1 MTFKLVLEQR
11 DAVAVA
17 LYTYFG
23 MLPDGQAATAV
34 EMREFFS
41 LGKTRFV
48 RAKNILLKLGMI
60 DEVQKYDSHGRFSGT
75 VYVVKTASAKTTQR
89 EAENSTPV
97 ELAHYMQRFKV
108 NRSND
113 DLINDELIND
123 AVELAHS
130 MQRSTVNR
138 SNDDLINDDLIND
151 NLSKDNLKDMSTRS
165 VENKLTTLYPDN
177 FNFFWAIF
185 TPTLGSKGSKSE
197 AYREWQKL
205 KFSDSDVAALLRISQ
220 SEYRRKLALRST
232 DQFDPNF
239 PHVCRILKRRLWE
252 TWAEEAS
259 PPTSKRE
266 IMI

>member
-1 MTFKLVLEQR
+1 MTSKLVLEQR

-17 LYTYFG
+17 LYSYFG

-34 EMREFFS
+34 EMREYFS

-48 RAKNILLKLGMI
+48 RAKNLLLKLGMI
-60 DEVQKYDSHGRFSGT
+60 DEVQKYNSHGRFSGT
-75 VYVVKTASAKTTQR
+75 VYVMQTASAKTKLR

-97 ELAHYMQRFKV
+97 ELAH
-108 NRSND
+108 
-113 DLINDELIND
+113 
-123 AVELAHS
+123 S
-130 MQRSTVNR
+130 MQRSKVNR

-151 NLSKDNLKDMSTRS
+151 DLINDDLFNDNLSNLNLKDMSTRN

-185 TPTLGSKGSKSE
+185 TPTLGAKGSKSE
-197 AYREWQKL
+197 AYRQWKKL

>member
-1 MTFKLVLEQR
+1 MTSKLVLEQR

-17 LYTYFG
+17 LYAYFG
-23 MLPDGQAATAV
+23 MLPDGKAATAV

-60 DEVQKYDSHGRFSGT
+60 DEVQKYDSNGCFSGT
-75 VYVVKTASAKTTQR
+75 VYVMQTASVKTKLR

-97 ELAHYMQRFKV
+97 ELAH
-108 NRSND
+108 
-113 DLINDELIND
+113 
-123 AVELAHS
+123 S
-130 MQRSTVNR
+130 MQRSKVDR
-138 SNDDLINDDLIND
+138 SKVDLINDDLIND
-151 NLSKDNLKDMSTRS
+151 NLSKLNLKDMSTRS
-165 VENKLTTLYPDN
+165 VENKLAAKYPDN

>member
-1 MTFKLVLEQR
+1 MTSKLVLEQR

-17 LYTYFG
+17 LYSYFG

-60 DEVQKYDSHGRFSGT
+60 DEVQKYDSNGCFSGT
-75 VYVVKTASAKTTQR
+75 VYVMQTASAKTTQR

-97 ELAHYMQRFKV
+97 ELAHSMQKRFK
-108 NRSND
+108 
-113 DLINDELIND
+113 
-123 AVELAHS
+123 
-130 MQRSTVNR
+130 VNR

-151 NLSKDNLKDMSTRS
+151 NLSKLNLKDMSTRS
-165 VENKLTTLYPDN
+165 VENKLAAKYPDN

-205 KFSDSDVAALLRISQ
+205 KFSDSDVASLLRISQ

>member
-1 MTFKLVLEQR
+1 MTSKLVLEQR

-17 LYTYFG
+17 LYSYFG

-48 RAKNILLKLGMI
+48 RAKNILMKLGMI
-60 DEVQKYDSHGRFSGT
+60 DEVQKYNSHGCFSGT
-75 VYVVKTASAKTTQR
+75 VYVMQTASVKTKLR

-97 ELAHYMQRFKV
+97 ELAH
-108 NRSND
+108 
-113 DLINDELIND
+113 
-123 AVELAHS
+123 S
-130 MQRSTVNR
+130 MQRSKVDR
-138 SNDDLINDDLIND
+138 SKVDLINDDLIND
-151 NLSKDNLKDMSTRS
+151 DLSKLNLKDMSTRS

-185 TPTLGSKGSKSE
+185 TPTLGAKGSKSE
-197 AYREWQKL
+197 AYRQWKKL

>member
-34 EMREFFS
+34 EMRDFFS

-113 DLINDELIND
+113 DLIND
-123 AVELAHS
+123 
-130 MQRSTVNR
+130 
-138 SNDDLINDDLIND
+138 DLIND
-151 NLSKDNLKDMSTRS
+151 NLSKDNLKDMSTRG

-185 TPTLGSKGSKSE
+185 TPTLGAKGSKSE

-220 SEYRRKLALRST
+220 SEYRRKLALRET

-252 TWAEEAS
+252 TWAEEAL

>member
-1 MTFKLVLEQR
+1 MTSKLVLEQR

-17 LYTYFG
+17 LYSYFG

-60 DEVQKYDSHGRFSGT
+60 DEVQKYDSNGCFSGT
-75 VYVVKTASAKTTQR
+75 VYVMQTASAKTTQR

-97 ELAHYMQRFKV
+97 ELAHSMQKRFKV

-113 DLINDELIND
+113 DLIND
-123 AVELAHS
+123 
-130 MQRSTVNR
+130 
-138 SNDDLINDDLIND
+138 
-151 NLSKDNLKDMSTRS
+151 NLSKLNLKDMSTRS
-165 VENKLTTLYPDN
+165 VENKLAAKYPDN

-220 SEYRRKLALRST
+220 S
-232 DQFDPNF
+232 
-239 PHVCRILKRRLWE
+239 
-252 TWAEEAS
+252 
-259 PPTSKRE
+259 
-266 IMI
+266 

>member
-1 MTFKLVLEQR
+1 MTSKLVLEQR

-17 LYTYFG
+17 LYSYFG

-48 RAKNILLKLGMI
+48 RAKNILMKLGMI
-60 DEVQKYDSHGRFSGT
+60 DEVQKYDSNGCFSGT
-75 VYVVKTASAKTTQR
+75 VYVMQTASAKTTQR

-97 ELAHYMQRFKV
+97 ELAHSMQKRFKV

-113 DLINDELIND
+113 DLIND
-123 AVELAHS
+123 
-130 MQRSTVNR
+130 
-138 SNDDLINDDLIND
+138 DLIDD
-151 NLSKDNLKDMSTRS
+151 NLSKLNLKDMSTRS
-165 VENKLTTLYPDN
+165 VENKLAAKYPDN

-205 KFSDSDVAALLRISQ
+205 KFSDSDVAALLKISQ

>member
-1 MTFKLVLEQR
+1 MTSKLVLEQR

-17 LYTYFG
+17 LYSYFG

-48 RAKNILLKLGMI
+48 RAKNILMKLGMI
-60 DEVQKYDSHGRFSGT
+60 DEVQKYNSHGCFSGT
-75 VYVVKTASAKTTQR
+75 VYVMQTASVKTKLR

-97 ELAHYMQRFKV
+97 ELAHSMQRSKV

-123 AVELAHS
+123 
-130 MQRSTVNR
+130 
-138 SNDDLINDDLIND
+138 DLIND
-151 NLSKDNLKDMSTRS
+151 NLSKLNLKDMSTRS
-165 VENKLTTLYPDN
+165 VENKLTAKYPDN

-220 SEYRRKLALRST
+220 SEYRRKLALRET

-252 TWAEEAS
+252 TWAEEAL
-259 PPTSKRE
+259 PPTSKKE

>member
-1 MTFKLVLEQR
+1 MTSKLVLEQR

-17 LYTYFG
+17 LYSYFG

-34 EMREFFS
+34 ELREFFS

-48 RAKNILLKLGMI
+48 RAKNILMKLGMI
-60 DEVQKYDSHGRFSGT
+60 DEVQKYNSHGCFSGT
-75 VYVVKTASAKTTQR
+75 VYVMQTASVKTKLR
-89 EAENSTPV
+89 EAENST
-97 ELAHYMQRFKV
+97 L
-108 NRSND
+108 
-113 DLINDELIND
+113 
-123 AVELAHS
+123 VELAHS
-130 MQRSTVNR
+130 MQRSKVDR
-138 SNDDLINDDLIND
+138 SKVDLINDDLIND
-151 NLSKDNLKDMSTRS
+151 DLSKLNLKDMSTRS
-165 VENKLTTLYPDN
+165 VENKLTAKYPDN

-205 KFSDSDVAALLRISQ
+205 KFSDSDVAALLKISQ

>member
-1 MTFKLVLEQR
+1 MTSKLVLEQR

-17 LYTYFG
+17 LYSYFG

-60 DEVQKYDSHGRFSGT
+60 DEVQKYDSNGCFSGT
-75 VYVVKTASAKTTQR
+75 VYVMQTASAKTTQR

-97 ELAHYMQRFKV
+97 ELAHSMQKRFK
-108 NRSND
+108 
-113 DLINDELIND
+113 
-123 AVELAHS
+123 
-130 MQRSTVNR
+130 VNR

-151 NLSKDNLKDMSTRS
+151 NLSKLNLKDMSTRS
-165 VENKLTTLYPDN
+165 VENKLAAKYPDN

>member
-1 MTFKLVLEQR
+1 MTSKLVLEQR

-17 LYTYFG
+17 LYSYFG

-34 EMREFFS
+34 EMREYFS

-48 RAKNILLKLGMI
+48 RSKNILLKLGMI
-60 DEVQKYDSHGRFSGT
+60 DEVQKYNSDGRFSGT
-75 VYVVKTASAKTTQR
+75 VYVMQTASVKTKLR

-97 ELAHYMQRFKV
+97 ELAH
-108 NRSND
+108 
-113 DLINDELIND
+113 
-123 AVELAHS
+123 S
-130 MQRSTVNR
+130 MQRSKVDR
-138 SNDDLINDDLIND
+138 SKVDLINDDLIND
-151 NLSKDNLKDMSTRS
+151 DLFNDNLSKLNLKDMSTRS

-185 TPTLGSKGSKSE
+185 TPTLGAKGSKSE
-197 AYREWQKL
+197 AYRQWKKL

-220 SEYRRKLALRST
+220 SEYRRKLALRTT

-259 PPTSKRE
+259 PPTSKKE

>member
-1 MTFKLVLEQR
+1 MTSKLVLEQR

-17 LYTYFG
+17 LYSYFG

-48 RAKNILLKLGMI
+48 RAKNILMKLGMI
-60 DEVQKYDSHGRFSGT
+60 DEVQKYNSHGCFSGT
-75 VYVVKTASAKTTQR
+75 VYVMQTASVKTKLR

-97 ELAHYMQRFKV
+97 ELAH
-108 NRSND
+108 
-113 DLINDELIND
+113 
-123 AVELAHS
+123 S
-130 MQRSTVNR
+130 MQRSKVDR
-138 SNDDLINDDLIND
+138 SKVDLINDDLIND
-151 NLSKDNLKDMSTRS
+151 DLSKLNLKDMSTRS
-165 VENKLTTLYPDN
+165 VENKLTAQYPDN

-220 SEYRRKLALRST
+220 SEYRRKLALRET

-252 TWAEEAS
+252 TWAEEAR
-259 PPTSKRE
+259 PPTSKKE

>member
-1 MTFKLVLEQR
+1 MTSKLVLEQR

-17 LYTYFG
+17 LYSYFG

-48 RAKNILLKLGMI
+48 RAKNILMKLGMI
-60 DEVQKYDSHGRFSGT
+60 DEVQKYDSNGCFSGT
-75 VYVVKTASAKTTQR
+75 VYVMQTASAKTTQR

-97 ELAHYMQRFKV
+97 ELAHSMQKRFKV

-113 DLINDELIND
+113 DLIND
-123 AVELAHS
+123 
-130 MQRSTVNR
+130 
-138 SNDDLINDDLIND
+138 DLIDD
-151 NLSKDNLKDMSTRS
+151 NLSKLNLKDMSTRS
-165 VENKLTTLYPDN
+165 VENKLAAKYPDN

>member
-1 MTFKLVLEQR
+1 MTSKLVLEQR

-17 LYTYFG
+17 LYSYFG

-60 DEVQKYDSHGRFSGT
+60 DEVQKYDSNGCFSGT
-75 VYVVKTASAKTTQR
+75 VYVMQTASAKTTQR

-97 ELAHYMQRFKV
+97 ELAHSMQKRFKV

-113 DLINDELIND
+113 DLIND
-123 AVELAHS
+123 
-130 MQRSTVNR
+130 
-138 SNDDLINDDLIND
+138 DLIDD
-151 NLSKDNLKDMSTRS
+151 NLSKLNLKDMSTRS
-165 VENKLTTLYPDN
+165 VENKLAAKYPDN

-232 DQFDPNF
+232 EQFDPNF

-252 TWAEEAS
+252 TWAEEAA

>member
-17 LYTYFG
+17 LYSYFG

-48 RAKNILLKLGMI
+48 RSKNILLKLGMI
-60 DEVQKYDSHGRFSGT
+60 DEVQKYDSNGRFSGT
-75 VYVVKTASAKTTQR
+75 VYVMQTASAKTKLR

-97 ELAHYMQRFKV
+97 ELAH
-108 NRSND
+108 
-113 DLINDELIND
+113 
-123 AVELAHS
+123 S
-130 MQRSTVNR
+130 MQRSKVNR

-151 NLSKDNLKDMSTRS
+151 DLINDNLSKLNLKDMSTRS
-165 VENKLTTLYPDN
+165 VENKLTAKYPDN

>member
-1 MTFKLVLEQR
+1 MTSKLVLEQR

-17 LYTYFG
+17 LYSYFG
-23 MLPDGQAATAV
+23 MLPDGKAATAV

-60 DEVQKYDSHGRFSGT
+60 DEVQKYDSNGCFSGT
-75 VYVVKTASAKTTQR
+75 VYVMQTASAKTTQR

-97 ELAHYMQRFKV
+97 ELAHSMQKRFKV

-113 DLINDELIND
+113 DLIND
-123 AVELAHS
+123 
-130 MQRSTVNR
+130 
-138 SNDDLINDDLIND
+138 DLIDD
-151 NLSKDNLKDMSTRS
+151 NLSKLNLKDMSTRS
-165 VENKLTTLYPDN
+165 VENKLAAKYPDN

>member
-1 MTFKLVLEQR
+1 MTSKLVLEQR

-17 LYTYFG
+17 LYSYFG
-23 MLPDGQAATAV
+23 MLPDGKAATAV

-60 DEVQKYDSHGRFSGT
+60 DEVQKYDSNGCFSGT
-75 VYVVKTASAKTTQR
+75 VYVMQTASAKTTQR

-97 ELAHYMQRFKV
+97 ELAHSMQKRFK
-108 NRSND
+108 
-113 DLINDELIND
+113 
-123 AVELAHS
+123 
-130 MQRSTVNR
+130 VNR

-151 NLSKDNLKDMSTRS
+151 NLSKLNLKDMSTRS
-165 VENKLTTLYPDN
+165 VENKLAAKYPDN

>member
-1 MTFKLVLEQR
+1 MTSKLVLEQR

-17 LYTYFG
+17 LYSYFG

-60 DEVQKYDSHGRFSGT
+60 DEVQKYDSNGCFSGT
-75 VYVVKTASAKTTQR
+75 VYVMQTASAKTTQR

-97 ELAHYMQRFKV
+97 ELAHSMQKRFKV

-113 DLINDELIND
+113 DLIND
-123 AVELAHS
+123 
-130 MQRSTVNR
+130 
-138 SNDDLINDDLIND
+138 DLIDD
-151 NLSKDNLKDMSTRS
+151 NLSKLNLKDMSTRS
-165 VENKLTTLYPDN
+165 VENKLAAKYPDN

>member
-1 MTFKLVLEQR
+1 MTSKLVLEQR

-17 LYTYFG
+17 LYSYFG
-23 MLPDGQAATAV
+23 MLPDGKAATAV

-60 DEVQKYDSHGRFSGT
+60 DEVQKYDSNGCFSGT
-75 VYVVKTASAKTTQR
+75 VYVMQTASVKTKLR

-97 ELAHYMQRFKV
+97 ELAH
-108 NRSND
+108 
-113 DLINDELIND
+113 
-123 AVELAHS
+123 S
-130 MQRSTVNR
+130 MQRSKVDR
-138 SNDDLINDDLIND
+138 SKVDLINDDLIND
-151 NLSKDNLKDMSTRS
+151 DLSKLNLKDMSTRS
-165 VENKLTTLYPDN
+165 VENKLAAKYPDD

-185 TPTLGSKGSKSE
+185 TPTLGAKGSKSE

>member
-1 MTFKLVLEQR
+1 MTSKLVLEQR

-17 LYTYFG
+17 LYAYFG
-23 MLPDGQAATAV
+23 MLPDGKAATAV
-34 EMREFFS
+34 EMREYFS

-48 RAKNILLKLGMI
+48 RAKNLLLKLGMI
-60 DEVQKYDSHGRFSGT
+60 DEVQKYDSYGRFSGT
-75 VYVVKTASAKTTQR
+75 VYVMQTASVKTKLR
-89 EAENSTPV
+89 EAENSTTV
-97 ELAHYMQRFKV
+97 ELAHSMQSSTV

-113 DLINDELIND
+113 DLINDE
-123 AVELAHS
+123 
-130 MQRSTVNR
+130 
-138 SNDDLINDDLIND
+138 LINDDLIND

-165 VENKLTTLYPDN
+165 VENKLTAKYPDA
-177 FNFFWAIF
+177 FNFFWSIF

>member
-1 MTFKLVLEQR
+1 
-11 DAVAVA
+11 
-17 LYTYFG
+17 
-23 MLPDGQAATAV
+23 
-34 EMREFFS
+34 
-41 LGKTRFV
+41 
-48 RAKNILLKLGMI
+48 MI

-75 VYVVKTASAKTTQR
+75 VYVMQTADAKTTQR
-89 EAENSTPV
+89 AAENSTTV
-97 ELAHYMQRFKV
+97 ELAHSMQRSKV

-123 AVELAHS
+123 
-130 MQRSTVNR
+130 
-138 SNDDLINDDLIND
+138 DLIND
-151 NLSKDNLKDMSTRS
+151 NLSKLNLKDMSTRS
-165 VENKLTTLYPDN
+165 VESKLTAKYPDN
-177 FNFFWAIF
+177 FNFFWSIF

>member
-1 MTFKLVLEQR
+1 MTSKLVLEQR

-17 LYTYFG
+17 LYAYFG

-48 RAKNILLKLGMI
+48 RSKNILLKLGMI
-60 DEVQKYDSHGRFSGT
+60 DEVQKYNSHGCFSGT
-75 VYVVKTASAKTTQR
+75 VYVMQTASVKTKLR

-97 ELAHYMQRFKV
+97 ELARSMQRF
-108 NRSND
+108 
-113 DLINDELIND
+113 
-123 AVELAHS
+123 
-130 MQRSTVNR
+130 TVNR

-151 NLSKDNLKDMSTRS
+151 DLFNDNLSKLNLKDMSTRS

-185 TPTLGSKGSKSE
+185 TPTLGAKGSKSE

-220 SEYRRKLALRST
+220 SEYRRKLALRTT

>member
-1 MTFKLVLEQR
+1 MTSKLVLEQR

-17 LYTYFG
+17 LYSYFG

-60 DEVQKYDSHGRFSGT
+60 DEVQKYDSNGCFSGT
-75 VYVVKTASAKTTQR
+75 VYVMQTASAKTKLR

-97 ELAHYMQRFKV
+97 ELAH
-108 NRSND
+108 
-113 DLINDELIND
+113 
-123 AVELAHS
+123 S
-130 MQRSTVNR
+130 MQRSKVDR
-138 SNDDLINDDLIND
+138 SKVDLINDDLIND
-151 NLSKDNLKDMSTRS
+151 NLSKLNLRDMSTRS
-165 VENKLTTLYPDN
+165 VENKLAAKYPDN

-232 DQFDPNF
+232 EQFDPNF

>member
-1 MTFKLVLEQR
+1 MTSKLVLEQR

-17 LYTYFG
+17 LYSYFG

-34 EMREFFS
+34 EMREYFS

-48 RAKNILLKLGMI
+48 RSKNILLKLGMI
-60 DEVQKYDSHGRFSGT
+60 DEVQKYNSDGRFSGT
-75 VYVVKTASAKTTQR
+75 VYVMQTASVKTKLR

-97 ELAHYMQRFKV
+97 ELAHSMQRSKV
-108 NRSND
+108 DRSKVDLIND
-113 DLINDELIND
+113 DLI
-123 AVELAHS
+123 
-130 MQRSTVNR
+130 
-138 SNDDLINDDLIND
+138 NDDLINDDLIND

-165 VENKLTTLYPDN
+165 VENKLTAQYPDN

-185 TPTLGSKGSKSE
+185 TPTLGAKGSKSE

-220 SEYRRKLALRST
+220 SEYRRKLALRTT

-259 PPTSKRE
+259 PPTSKKE

>member
-1 MTFKLVLEQR
+1 MTSKLVLEQR

-17 LYTYFG
+17 LYSYFG

-34 EMREFFS
+34 EMREYFS

-60 DEVQKYDSHGRFSGT
+60 DAVQKYDSNGCFSGT
-75 VYVVKTASAKTTQR
+75 VYVMQTASAKTTQR
-89 EAENSTPV
+89 KAENSPPV
-97 ELAHYMQRFKV
+97 ELAQ
-108 NRSND
+108 
-113 DLINDELIND
+113 
-123 AVELAHS
+123 S

-138 SNDDLINDDLIND
+138 SNDDLINDDLINV
-151 NLSKDNLKDMSTRS
+151 NQSKLNLKDMSTRS
-165 VENKLTTLYPDN
+165 VENKLAAKYPDN

-205 KFSDSDVAALLRISQ
+205 KFSDSDVAALLKISQ
-220 SEYRRKLALRST
+220 SEYRRKLALRSS

-252 TWAEEAS
+252 TWAEEAR
-259 PPTSKRE
+259 PPTSKKE